1 MNSSFTLQITSGSKS
16 ALDPQTVSTWLSSKA
31 SSAISVGQVEL
42 TSADSFTMTVATFAQ
57 AKALEKLS
65 GIRYKG
71 VKLFLRL
78 LSERS
83 VDNLHSM
90 VQDKPTTYANTRIHD
105 TFTSFITSRYNAHAK
120 YLNMDNVMQE
130 PLIAAIGINIFQH
143 ESSDRLG
150 AALCKI
156 IASICVGVIFFCSFN
171 ILRWKLSLLLI
182 IL

>member
-16 ALDPQTVSTWLSSKA
+16 ALDASTVSTWLSSK
-31 SSAISVGQVEL
+31 SSSSVTKVEF
-42 TSADSFTMTVATFAQ
+42 TSSDSFTMTVSTFGQ

-71 VKLFLRL
+71 IKLFIRL

-90 VQDKPTTYANTRIHD
+90 VQDKPSNYANTRIHD
-105 TFTSFITSRYNAHAK
+105 TFTSFITSRYNASAK

-156 IASICVGVIFFCSFN
+156 IASICVGV
-171 ILRWKLSLLLI
+171 
-182 IL
+182 